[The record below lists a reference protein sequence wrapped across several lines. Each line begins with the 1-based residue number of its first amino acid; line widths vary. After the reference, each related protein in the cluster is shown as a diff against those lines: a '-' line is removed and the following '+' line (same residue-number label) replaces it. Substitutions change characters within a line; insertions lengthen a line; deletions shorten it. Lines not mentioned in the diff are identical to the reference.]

1 MRQRVFLFV
10 LIVMG
15 LTTCS
20 ITGCKEE
27 KSTANSAFYYWK
39 TTFLLDK
46 SQAGLLKDGAGNQL
60 YLRLFDVIWD
70 EQKNDVRPNAV
81 ISINQ
86 DVSQFHIVPVIYITN
101 KTFEKLT
108 ADQIGPLAEK
118 VYQLINEITTQNK
131 VSYQRVQIDCDWTTG
146 TKNRYFAFLKA
157 FKAASKKQL
166 EATIRL
172 HQIKYADRTGVP
184 PVDKGLLMFY
194 NMGKISARLKQRN
207 SIYNATDASKYVSYL
222 PTYPLPLDIALP
234 LFSWSVQ
241 IREGKV
247 IQLYG
252 KIGRKELSD
261 ENNFR
266 QTAQS
271 NVYKA
276 NKSFY
281 LSGLYIKEN
290 DLFKLEDINPELL
303 NLAAKQLSK
312 HLAHLEN
319 RNIIYYEL
327 STNAASALEA
337 KDIKEVSAHF

>member
-1 MRQRVFLFV
+1 MRQKVFLSG
-10 LIVMG
+10 LILMG
-15 LTTCS
+15 FITSS

-27 KSTANSAFYYWK
+27 KSTAASAFYYWK

-46 SQAGLLKDGAGNQL
+46 AQTALLKDGAGDQL

-70 EQKNDVRPNAV
+70 EQQKDVRPNAV

-86 DVSQFHIVPVIYITN
+86 DIRQFHIVPVIYITN

-108 ADQIGPLAEK
+108 PDQLVPLAEK
-118 VYQLINEITTQNK
+118 VNKLINEITVQNK
-131 VSYQRVQIDCDWTTG
+131 ITYQWVQIDCDWTTG
-146 TKNRYFAFLKA
+146 TKNRYFAFLEA
-157 FKAASKKQL
+157 FKQLNKKQL

-172 HQIKYADRTGVP
+172 HQIKYADRTGIP

-194 NMGKISARLKQRN
+194 NMGKISANLKQRN
-207 SIYNATDASKYVSYL
+207 SIYNPTDASKYISYL
-222 PTYPLPLDIALP
+222 PTYQLPLDIALP
-234 LFSWSVQ
+234 LFSWTIQ

-252 KIGRKELSD
+252 KIGLKELSD
-261 ENNFR
+261 RNNF
-266 QTAQS
+266 QQIAQS
-271 NVYKA
+271 KVYKA

-290 DLFKLEDINPELL
+290 DLFKLENVDTKQL

-327 STNAASALEA
+327 STVAASALEA